1 MIRPADAAGPL
12 PQMKINLSMRDIETT
27 LVLGRTLNFRQAAS
41 QLHVSQSALSTQI
54 LRIEESLGVRLFDRT
69 TRNVRLTA
77 AGQVFMQQAALLQAA
92 FRGAIDA
99 VTGIAS
105 AERGQVAVAALPSL
119 AARMLPRVLMAY
131 HQARPE
137 VALKVFDTLSGPAFD
152 LVRAGDVDFAL
163 TAADPQQADLQYE
176 PLLSDRF
183 VLLIPSA
190 HPLARSPGP
199 LRWADTASAPHVSMT
214 HPSSVRQY
222 AEWAFLQNRIRF
234 QPVFEAER
242 LATIAAM
249 VECGFGVAALPE
261 IAAGTVRQAGIVERL
276 LTAPVTERSIGLVTS
291 RNRSLSPAAAELAA
305 AVRAQLA
312 SPPVQ
317 DTVDTTAR

>member
-1 MIRPADAAGPL
+1 MH
-12 PQMKINLSMRDIETT
+12 INLSMRDIETT
-27 LVLGRTLNFRQAAS
+27 LVLGRTLNFRQAAG
-41 QLHVSQSALSTQI
+41 QLHLSQSALSTQI
-54 LRIEESLGVRLFDRT
+54 LRIEEALGVRLFDRT
-69 TRNVRLTA
+69 TRTVRLTA

-119 AARMLPRVLMAY
+119 AARVLPRVLMAY

-163 TAADPQQADLQYE
+163 TAANPQQADLQYE

-199 LRWADTASAPHVSMT
+199 LRWADTADAPHVSMT

-261 IAAGTVRQAGIVERL
+261 IAAGTVRQPGIVERL
-276 LTAPVTERSIGLVTS
+276 LTAPVTERSIGLVTA

-305 AVRAQLA
+305 AVRARLA
-312 SPPVQ
+312 SPPLV
-317 DTVDTTAR
+317 TPTTAAAPEAGA